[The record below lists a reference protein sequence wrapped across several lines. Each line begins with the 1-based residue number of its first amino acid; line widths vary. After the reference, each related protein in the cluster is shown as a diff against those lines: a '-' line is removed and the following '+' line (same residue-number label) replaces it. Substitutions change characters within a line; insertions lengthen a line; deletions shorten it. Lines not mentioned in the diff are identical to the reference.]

1 MRQFALGR
9 LGYDPERFAKMIV
22 GDFFDAMAGYNEAET
37 ERFKRDAGLIRR
49 ATTLLWNIQVSRNE
63 RREEKELWPFGWE
76 VENIRKE
83 DPAAYKEALD
93 KSKRWMDKHF
103 T

>member
-9 LGYDPERFAKMIV
+9 LGYDPGRFAKMIV

-49 ATTLLWNIQVSRNE
+49 ATALLWNIQVSKEYRK
-63 RREEKELWPFGWE
+63 EENELWPFRWE
-76 VENIRKE
+76 VEDIRKA

-93 KSKRWMDKHF
+93 KSKKWMDKHF
-103 T
+103 